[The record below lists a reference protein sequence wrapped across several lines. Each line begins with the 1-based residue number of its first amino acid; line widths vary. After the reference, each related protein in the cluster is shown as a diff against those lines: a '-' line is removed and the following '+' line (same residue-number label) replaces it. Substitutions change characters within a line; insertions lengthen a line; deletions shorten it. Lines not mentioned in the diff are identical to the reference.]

1 VALSL
6 SISGESEGNGVTRR
20 GGTEVSTYHDPSNS
34 LAFVPHF
41 AYSILHRSGT
51 PMVLGLRKDA
61 MEAVRRAFPGQKFA
75 IDVVSR
81 AFGRPDPTERS
92 QQDSSACGIS
102 GTRTPEN
109 SADLEQA
116 EHAVQG
122 CDAPPAPV
130 DLGGEAGGGCK
141 RRYGLVDLQPT
152 AHSMMF
158 TESIVR
164 YFDATGCGTRSISV
178 FSRPVCV
185 S

>member
-1 VALSL
+1 
-6 SISGESEGNGVTRR
+6 
-20 GGTEVSTYHDPSNS
+20 
-34 LAFVPHF
+34 
-41 AYSILHRSGT
+41 
-51 PMVLGLRKDA
+51 MVLGLRKDA

-158 TESIVR
+158 IMIDIKGSNSNHTQALPWPGLYPTPIAQKTDV
-164 YFDATGCGTRSISV
+164 
-178 FSRPVCV
+178 VCLLPIAV
-185 S
+185 G